1 MHDEGTKR
9 AAEEYLAAKLSEE
22 GQNHEAQLNRD
33 AAMTL
38 GFTVWQRLADT
49 VNTQIREWNNVTNEQ
64 TLTCKETALG
74 DLRIRCAG
82 RPHQM
87 LVHYE
92 SRKLLVTIKNT
103 ARPDTEPDTYLTVE
117 GYATGNA
124 TARDARLMRNNEPV
138 NLEMLI
144 LGHLRVLAGLSQ
156 RAE

>member
-1 MHDEGTKR
+1 MSTDRTKDSAQEFFAEKLSR
-9 AAEEYLAAKLSEE
+9 DFEAEEAKL
-22 GQNHEAQLNRD
+22 NHEAAVRLCRVVWTRV
-33 AAMTL
+33 A
-38 GFTVWQRLADT
+38 TVIQ
-49 VNTQIREWNNVTNEQ
+49 NNCKQWNQVTGEE
-64 TLTCKETALG
+64 TLTCKETLLG

-117 GYATGNA
+117 GYPTGNGA
-124 TARDARLMRNNEPV
+124 AREARLVRNNEPA

>member
-1 MHDEGTKR
+1 MRDEGAKR

-22 GQNHEAQLNRD
+22 GQNREAQLNRE

-38 GFTVWQRLADT
+38 GFTVWKRLADT
-49 VNTQIREWNNVTNEQ
+49 VNAHIREWNSVTNEQ
-64 TLTCKETALG
+64 TLTCTETALG

-82 RPHQM
+82 RPYQM

-103 ARPDTEPDTYLTVE
+103 ARPDTEPDTHLIVE
-117 GYATGNA
+117 GYATGKG
-124 TARDARLMRNNEPV
+124 TARDARLMRNDEPA

-144 LGHLRVLAGLSQ
+144 LGHLRVLAGLGQ

>member
-1 MHDEGTKR
+1 MRDEGAKR

-22 GQNHEAQLNRD
+22 GQNREAQLNRE
-33 AAMTL
+33 AAITL
-38 GFTVWQRLADT
+38 GFTVGKRLAET
-49 VNTQIREWNNVTNEQ
+49 VNNQIREWNSITNEQ
-64 TLTCKETALG
+64 TLSCKETALG
-74 DLRIRCAG
+74 DLRICCAG

-117 GYATGNA
+117 GYPTGNGA
-124 TARDARLMRNNEPV
+124 TRDARLVRNNEPA

>member
-1 MHDEGTKR
+1 MHDEGAKR

-22 GQNHEAQLNRD
+22 GQNHEAQLNRE
-33 AAMTL
+33 AAMSL
-38 GFTVWQRLADT
+38 GFTVWKRLADT
-49 VNTQIREWNNVTNEQ
+49 VNLQIREWNNVTKEQ
-64 TLTCKETALG
+64 TLTCRETALG

-117 GYATGNA
+117 GYPTGIG
-124 TARDARLMRNNEPV
+124 TTRDARLVRNNEPA
-138 NLEMLI
+138 NMDMLI

>member
-1 MHDEGTKR
+1 MRDEGAKR
-9 AAEEYLAAKLSEE
+9 AAEEYLAAKLSEDS
-22 GQNHEAQLNRD
+22 QNLEAQRNRE

-38 GFTVWQRLADT
+38 GFTVWKRLADT
-49 VNTQIREWNNVTNEQ
+49 VNAQIREWNSVTKEQ
-64 TLTCKETALG
+64 TLTCTETALG

-103 ARPDTEPDTYLTVE
+103 ARPDTELHTYLTVE
-117 GYATGNA
+117 GYANSNGT
-124 TARDARLMRNNEPV
+124 TRDARLVRNNEPA

-156 RAE
+156 RME

>member
-1 MHDEGTKR
+1 
-9 AAEEYLAAKLSEE
+9 
-22 GQNHEAQLNRD
+22 
-33 AAMTL
+33 
-38 GFTVWQRLADT
+38 
-49 VNTQIREWNNVTNEQ
+49 

-117 GYATGNA
+117 GYLTGDGAT
-124 TARDARLMRNNEPV
+124 RDACLVRNNEPA

-144 LGHLRVLAGLSQ
+144 LGHLRVLAGLTQ

>member
-1 MHDEGTKR
+1 MRDEGAKR

-22 GQNHEAQLNRD
+22 GQNREALLNRE
-33 AAMTL
+33 AAMAL
-38 GFTVWQRLADT
+38 GFTVWKRLADT
-49 VNTQIREWNNVTNEQ
+49 VNTQIREWNSVTNDQ

-82 RPHQM
+82 HPHQV

-103 ARPDTEPDTYLTVE
+103 ARPDTEPDTHLTVE
-117 GYATGNA
+117 GYLTGDGVN
-124 TARDARLMRNNEPV
+124 RDACLVRNNEPA
-138 NLEMLI
+138 NLEMLL
-144 LGHLRVLAGLSQ
+144 LGHLRVLAGLTQ

>member
-1 MHDEGTKR
+1 MRDEGAKR

-22 GQNHEAQLNRD
+22 GQNHEAQLNRE

-49 VNTQIREWNNVTNEQ
+49 VSTQIREWNNVTNEQ

-117 GYATGNA
+117 GYPTPTGRNA
-124 TARDARLMRNNEPV
+124 HLVRNNEPA

>member
-1 MHDEGTKR
+1 MHDEGAKR
-9 AAEEYLAAKLSEE
+9 AAEEYLAAKLSVE
-22 GQNHEAQLNRD
+22 GQNLEAQLNRE
-33 AAMTL
+33 AAMAL
-38 GFTVWQRLADT
+38 GFTVWKRLTDT
-49 VNTQIREWNNVTNEQ
+49 VNMQIREWNNVTNEQ

-117 GYATGNA
+117 GYRTGVGE
-124 TARDARLMRNNEPV
+124 TRDARLVRNNEPA
-138 NLEMLI
+138 NLDMLI